1 MSALFTPLT
10 LRGLTFPHRAF
21 VAPMCQYSA
30 EDGFANDWHFVH
42 LGARATGGAAL
53 TIVEATAVLPEGRI
67 TPGDL
72 GLWKDE
78 QIAPLA
84 RIAEF
89 LEAHGSVAGIQIAHA
104 GRKATSAV
112 PWQGGAGLTPE
123 QGGWQPVGPSPIAFD
138 ANAIVPTE
146 ATQADLEQIV
156 EAFVATTRRALAAG
170 FRLIEVH
177 AAHGYL
183 LHEFLSPLSNR
194 RSDAFGGSLENRMR
208 FPLEV
213 VRAVRAAVP
222 DELPLFVRISASEW
236 ADGGFDIDE
245 AVVFA
250 RELKA
255 AGVDLIDSSS
265 GGNAAHQ
272 QITLVPGYQV
282 PFAERIRR
290 DAGIATGAVGLI
302 TEAAQAEAIV
312 ASGQADAVLLARELL
327 RNPTWPLQA
336 AQELGAEIAW
346 PNQYLRSR
354 PYR

>member
-30 EDGFANDWHFVH
+30 EDGFANDWHLVH

-72 GLWKDE
+72 GLWQDE

-146 ATQADLEQIV
+146 ATHADLEQIV

-236 ADGGFDIDE
+236 ADGGFDLDE

-272 QITLVPGYQV
+272 QIKLEPGYQV

-290 DAGIATGAVGLI
+290 DVGIATGAVGLI